1 MPDWLRIVL
10 LGIVLVALILVIVV
24 PGLPLWLRL
33 VLVLLLALSAY
44 LFGPVGARLIKPL
57 SERAAWEAAPRW
69 LTCIDCTS
77 VELGALTTQAGL
89 TPDAT
94 IRYLA
99 DALLHGPGAAKTAD
113 LRRTLESQYVRD
125 STYLA
130 QHDPARRLAPRAEY
144 VEDFLGRFDRTWRV
158 RAALGLGRI
167 AVLYIPPTSMIGADA
182 AAVLG
187 IADTAV
193 ADSAVHRAVQ
203 LARDTAYIRDSL
215 PR

>member
-1 MPDWLRIVL
+1 MPDWLRIAL
-10 LGIVLVALILVIVV
+10 LGIVLVALILIIVW
-24 PGLPLWLRL
+24 PGVPLWLRL
-33 VLVLLLALSAY
+33 LLMLLLVLLAY
-44 LFGPVGARLIKPL
+44 LFGPVGARLVRPL
-57 SERAAWEAAPRW
+57 SERAAWEDAPQW

-77 VELGALTTQAGL
+77 VELDALTTQAGL
-89 TPDAT
+89 TPNAT
-94 IRYLA
+94 IRYLE

-130 QHDPARRLAPRAEY
+130 EHDPARHLAQRAEY
-144 VEDFLGRFDRTWRV
+144 VADFLGRFDRSWRI

-167 AVLYIPPTSMIGADA
+167 AVLYLPPTSMIGADA
-182 AAVLG
+182 DAVLR

-203 LARDTAYIRDSL
+203 LARDTAYVRDSL